1 MGRFINDC
9 GGIRMRRATFGSV
22 ANNAFIA
29 LFSIICFLPM
39 FLAIMVSIS
48 SEDSIIRNGYSFFP
62 EHISFRAYQMIFT
75 SGSQVMRSYGISI
88 LVTAVGTL
96 LAVVITCFAAYSLS
110 TRANKYMNRFG
121 LFFFI
126 TMVFNAGIVPWYL
139 ISTNLG
145 LRNNFLALI
154 IPSLLFTPFNMFL
167 AKNFMQGIP
176 ESLRESAVIDGAND
190 LWIALRIYMPL
201 CVPIIATIALF
212 YGLAYWNDYWNAIM
226 LVEDTSLYPLQYM
239 LLRLKSQIQM
249 LRDLQNVMGA
259 ATAGQAPPSESVKMA
274 TAIVTIG
281 PIVFLYPYLQKYFV
295 TGLTIGSI
303 KG

>member
-1 MGRFINDC
+1 MKKITVGKLS
-9 GGIRMRRATFGSV
+9 AYL
-22 ANNAFIA
+22 FIA
-29 LFSIICFLPM
+29 MFSILCFMPM
-39 FLAIMVSIS
+39 LLAVMVSIS
-48 SEDSIIRNGYSFFP
+48 SEDSIIRNGYSFWPQRF
-62 EHISFRAYQMIFT
+62 SFSAYKMIFS

-88 LVTAVGTL
+88 LVTSVGTV
-96 LAVVITCFAAYSLS
+96 LAVIITCFAAYSLS

-121 LFFFI
+121 LFFFV
-126 TMVFNAGIVPWYL
+126 TMVFSAGIVPWYL
-139 ISTNLG
+139 ISTKLG
-145 LRNNFLALI
+145 FKNNFLALI
-154 IPSLLFTPFNMFL
+154 IPSLLFSPFNMFL

-176 ESLRESAVIDGAND
+176 DSLRESATIDGAND
-190 LWIALRIYMPL
+190 LRIAVQIFMPL

-226 LVEDTSLYPLQYM
+226 LVEDTKLYPLQYM

-249 LRDLQNVMGA
+249 LRDLQSVMGA
-259 ATAGQAPPSESVKMA
+259 AAGQAPPSESVKMA

>member
-1 MGRFINDC
+1 MKKITLGKAAVNLF
-9 GGIRMRRATFGSV
+9 V
-22 ANNAFIA
+22 A
-29 LFSIICFLPM
+29 LFSLLCFMPM
-39 FLAIMVSIS
+39 LLAIMVSIS
-48 SEDSIIRNGYSFFP
+48 SEDSIIRDGYSFWPRRF
-62 EHISFRAYQMIFT
+62 SFSAYRMIFS
-75 SGSQVMRSYGISI
+75 SGSQVIRSYGISI
-88 LVTAVGTL
+88 LATAVGTA
-96 LAVVITCFAAYSLS
+96 LAVIITCFAAYSLS

-121 LFFFI
+121 LFFFV

-139 ISTNLG
+139 ISTKLG
-145 LRNNFLALI
+145 FKNNFLALI
-154 IPSLLFTPFNMFL
+154 IPSLLFSPFNMFL

-176 ESLRESAVIDGAND
+176 DSLRESATLDGAND
-190 LWIALRIYMPL
+190 LRIAIQIYMPL

-226 LVEDTSLYPLQYM
+226 LVEDAKLYPLQYM

-249 LRDLQNVMGA
+249 LRDLQSVMGA
-259 ATAGQAPPSESVKMA
+259 AAGQAPPSESVKMA

>member
-1 MGRFINDC
+1 MKKMTAGK
-9 GGIRMRRATFGSV
+9 ASTHL
-22 ANNAFIA
+22 FIA
-29 LFSIICFLPM
+29 VFSILCFMPM
-39 FLAIMVSIS
+39 LLAVMVSIS
-48 SEDSIIRNGYSFFP
+48 SEDSIIRNGYSFWPQRF
-62 EHISFRAYQMIFT
+62 SFSAYRMIFN

-88 LVTAVGTL
+88 LVTSAGTV
-96 LAVVITCFAAYSLS
+96 LAVIITCFAAYSLS
-110 TRANKYMNRFG
+110 TRANKYMNFFG
-121 LFFFI
+121 LFFFV

-139 ISTNLG
+139 ISTKLG
-145 LRNNFLALI
+145 FKNNFLALI
-154 IPSLLFTPFNMFL
+154 IPSLLFSPFNMFL

-176 ESLRESAVIDGAND
+176 DSLRESATIDGAND
-190 LWIALRIYMPL
+190 LRIAVQIFMPL

-226 LVEDTSLYPLQYM
+226 LVEDTKLYPLQYM

-249 LRDLQNVMGA
+249 LRDLQSVMGA
-259 ATAGQAPPSESVKMA
+259 AAGQAPPSESVKMA

>member
-1 MGRFINDC
+1 MKKMPLGQI
-9 GGIRMRRATFGSV
+9 SV
-22 ANNAFIA
+22 NVFIA
-29 LFSIICFLPM
+29 LFSILCFMPM
-39 FLAIMVSIS
+39 LLAVMVSIS
-48 SEDSIIRNGYSFFP
+48 SEDSIIRNGYSFWPQRF
-62 EHISFRAYQMIFT
+62 SFSAYRMIFS
-75 SGSQVMRSYGISI
+75 SGSQVLQSYGISI
-88 LVTAVGTL
+88 AVTAVGTV
-96 LAVVITCFAAYSLS
+96 LAVIITCFAAYSLS

-121 LFFFI
+121 LFFFV

-139 ISTNLG
+139 ISVKLG
-145 LRNNFLALI
+145 LKNNFPALI
-154 IPSLLFTPFNMFL
+154 IPSLVFSPFNMFL

-190 LWIALRIYMPL
+190 LRIAVQIFMPL
-201 CVPIIATIALF
+201 CIPIIATIALF

-226 LVEDTSLYPLQYM
+226 LVEDTKLYPLQYM

-259 ATAGQAPPSESVKMA
+259 VAGQAPPSESVKMA
-274 TAIVTIG
+274 TAIITIG